1 MCFEGFEKYS
11 CYLKSFF
18 HLKKIYT
25 FYKNISLLGFFL
37 ESWSDSIGTAIIKP
51 KIQIFLNN
59 FLCIE
64 GLKFFWIWQIY
75 IILWCIYIYQIYF
88 NATLYYNKKSFLQQ
102 RSLSCYNLL
111 QASAKFILLIQPIQ
125 NCMHNNNNNNYN
137 NNNNDNNKYYKSI
150 GNKCS

>member
-1 MCFEGFEKYS
+1 MAYIYILCILVLNLWLHGWLSYFDENLKIHFKVIFLCFEGFEKYS

-64 GLKFFWIWQIY
+64 DFNFFWIWQIY

-88 NATLYYNKKSFLQQ
+88 NATLYYNKKSF
-102 RSLSCYNLL
+102 
-111 QASAKFILLIQPIQ
+111 
-125 NCMHNNNNNNYN
+125 
-137 NNNNDNNKYYKSI
+137 
-150 GNKCS
+150 